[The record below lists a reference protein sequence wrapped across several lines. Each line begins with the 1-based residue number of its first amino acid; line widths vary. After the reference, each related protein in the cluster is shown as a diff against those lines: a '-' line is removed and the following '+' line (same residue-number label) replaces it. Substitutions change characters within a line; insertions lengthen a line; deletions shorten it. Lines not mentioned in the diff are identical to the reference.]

1 MPAGGRRGPGTAFS
15 QWSTSQLSPSSQL
28 RTGGF
33 IIFPTFIYNIYSK
46 GLFIFKIFI
55 FRYFHILPGSCRT
68 CRRPSSSRRG
78 SPRCPGRSRCT
89 AASPTQAAG
98 GDILITE
105 KKHIYL
111 VSVGLPRGGLR
122 GGEVPG
128 VLGVD
133 GRPLVVLQHTVPA
146 PWGAGAGERLISLHP
161 KIPRLFPL
169 LELCILKN

>member
-1 MPAGGRRGPGTAFS
+1 MPAGGRRGPGTAS
-15 QWSTSQLSPSSQL
+15 SPWSTSPLSPWSQL

-33 IIFPTFIYNIYSK
+33 IIFPTFNYNIYSK

-146 PWGAGAGERLISLHP
+146 PWGLVQASVSLAC
-161 KIPRLFPL
+161 IPRYPDYSPFWSFAFF
-169 LELCILKN
+169 